1 MSRKHPVI
9 AVTGSSGTLTTT
21 VKRAF
26 ENLFRREQRQNHNN
40 PPPSV
45 ERRTLLPAVKGIH
58 AAIIEGSSLYS
69 LDRMAFRAAAAEAAK
84 YGNNTF
90 SHFGPE
96 ATHFDKIEES
106 FKTYGETGMCKRRYY
121 VHSEAEAE
129 RHNKH
134 FGLTDLK
141 PGVFTPWED
150 IEENSDVLFYEGLHG
165 LATDGKIDAA
175 KYVDLGIGVVPVVN
189 LEWIQKIH
197 RDAADRGYSVEATVD
212 TIMRRMP
219 DYIKYITPQFSRTHI
234 NFQRVATVDTSNPFI
249 ARDIP
254 MPDESFVVIR
264 FRFPKGV
271 DFSYLLNMIPNS
283 FMSRANTLVVPGGK
297 MSHSIEIIIPPII
310 HDMIE
315 NKKM

>member
-9 AVTGSSGTLTTT
+9 AVTGSSGAGTTT

-26 ENLFRREQRQNHNN
+26 ENIFRREKITAE
-40 PPPSV
+40 V
-45 ERRTLLPAVKGIH
+45 
-58 AAIIEGSSLYS
+58 IEGDSLHS
-69 LDRMAFRAAAAEAAK
+69 LNRVEFREAAAKAAK
-84 YGNNTF
+84 DGNNTF

-96 ATHFDKIEES
+96 ANHFDKIEAM
-106 FKTYGETGMCKRRYY
+106 FKTYGETGMCKRRFY
-121 VHSEAEAE
+121 VHSEEEAE
-129 RHNKH
+129 ELNKH
-134 FGLTDLK
+134 FKLKDLK

-150 IEENSDVLFYEGLHG
+150 IEPNSDLLLYEGLHG
-165 LATDGKIDAA
+165 LAQDDTKGIDAT

-197 RDAADRGYSVEATVD
+197 RDGAERGYSAQATVD

-219 DYIKYITPQFSRTHI
+219 DYIKYITPQFSRTCI

-254 MPDESFVVIR
+254 TPDESFVVVR
-264 FRFPKGV
+264 FRDPKGV
-271 DFSYLLNMIPNS
+271 NFPYMLTMIPDS

-297 MSHSIEIIIPPII
+297 MSHAMEIILAPIM
-310 HDMIE
+310 HEMIE
-315 NKKM
+315 NKKK